1 MIKRLAILWVISTLA
16 LLLLPVVFGD
26 GVNIDDWK
34 TAALASVVIG
44 IVNCSIGPILKLF
57 TLPIRWLTVGLFTL
71 VINGFLLLIV
81 SKAVP
86 GFSIDRFWTA
96 FWAAIVY
103 SIVTWLGG
111 LIFVRDDD

>member
-1 MIKRLAILWVISTLA
+1 MKRLVILWVVSTLA
-16 LLLLPVVFGD
+16 LLLLPVLFGD

-44 IVNCSIGPILKLF
+44 IVNVSIGPVLKF
-57 TLPIRWLTVGLFTL
+57 VTLPVRWLTIGFFTL
-71 VINGFLLLIV
+71 VINALLLLLV
-81 SKAVP
+81 AKVVP
-86 GFSIDRFWTA
+86 GFVIDGFWTA

-111 LIFVRDDD
+111 LLLLRDDR